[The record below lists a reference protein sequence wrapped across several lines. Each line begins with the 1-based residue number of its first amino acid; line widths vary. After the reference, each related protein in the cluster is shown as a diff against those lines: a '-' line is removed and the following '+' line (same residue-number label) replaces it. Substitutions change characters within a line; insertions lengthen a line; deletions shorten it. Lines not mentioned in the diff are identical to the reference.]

1 MANITGSVG
10 AYQGSIGGLYLNT
23 ESTGGGGGVGTVT
36 SVGPGNGIA
45 VTPNPITGAGTV
57 ALASL
62 APNPFASVGNATNV
76 AQITTD
82 ATGRVTNAVAVP
94 ITFPPVVAVT
104 NVTAG
109 TGLNVGAGPGGSITS
124 TGTLN
129 LSNVGTAGTYG
140 NATTVPVLTTNA
152 QGRVTGV
159 VNTAITFPPSGTGTV
174 TNVTAGTGLNVG
186 AGPGGSFTTTGTL
199 NLANTAVAAGSY
211 GSGTQVATFTV
222 DAQGR
227 LTAAGNVTI
236 TGVGVS
242 YTSIVTAGATTAL
255 TILSPSSV
263 YFTGTSTQTVTLP
276 TTATLTAGQ
285 SYKIVNNSTGNVLV
299 QSFGSNTV
307 TTLAGAV
314 ALVNRGGWGFF
325 TCINTGVNTAA
336 AWSYEAGSTAL

>member
-36 SVGPGNGIA
+36 SVGQGNGIA

-104 NVTAG
+104 SVTAG

-129 LSNVGTAGTYG
+129 LSDTIA
-140 NATTVPVLTTNA
+140 
-152 QGRVTGV
+152 
-159 VNTAITFPPSGTGTV
+159 
-174 TNVTAGTGLNVG
+174 
-186 AGPGGSFTTTGTL
+186 
-199 NLANTAVAAGSY
+199 ANTNGTSTAVPQITY
-211 GSGTQVATFTV
+211 N
-222 DAQGR
+222 AQGR
-227 LTAAGNVTI
+227 LTAVNNVAIAFPAATISTQNQSVALSGTVNTINFVGAGVVASGAGSTTTVTI
-236 TGVGVS
+236 PGGGGIS
-242 YTSIVTAGATTAL
+242 YATTVTSGVTVAL
-255 TILSPSSV
+255 NNASATAQ
-263 YFTGTSTQTVTLP
+263 YFTGGTAQTLTLP
-276 TTATLTAGQ
+276 NTTTIAVGQ
-285 SYKIVNNSTGNVLV
+285 TYKIVNNSTANMSVQTSTLV
-299 QSFGSNTV
+299 AV

-325 TCINTGVNTAA
+325 TCINTGINTAA

>member
-36 SVGPGNGIA
+36 SVGQGNGIA

-129 LSNVGTAGTYG
+129 LSDTIA
-140 NATTVPVLTTNA
+140 
-152 QGRVTGV
+152 
-159 VNTAITFPPSGTGTV
+159 
-174 TNVTAGTGLNVG
+174 
-186 AGPGGSFTTTGTL
+186 
-199 NLANTAVAAGSY
+199 ANTNGTSTAVPQITY
-211 GSGTQVATFTV
+211 N
-222 DAQGR
+222 AQGR
-227 LTAAGNVTI
+227 LTTVNNVAIAFPAATISTQNQSVALSGTVNTINFVGAGVTASGGGALTTVTI
-236 TGVGVS
+236 PGGGGIS
-242 YTSIVTAGATTAL
+242 YATTVTSGVTIAL
-255 TILSPSSV
+255 ISTSATSQ
-263 YFTGTSTQTVTLP
+263 YFTGGTPQTVQLP
-276 TTATLTAGQ
+276 GTGTIAVGQ
-285 SYKIVNNSTGNVLV
+285 TYKIVNNSTANLTV
-299 QSFGSNTV
+299 QTQTAAAV

-325 TCINTGVNTAA
+325 TCINTGINTAA